1 MSRRIYPATSKE
13 GVSEFKAN
21 GRYRR
26 VIGDMW
32 DFYVQV
38 IMTTATRSE
47 SPIRN
52 RRKEKF
58 VIHNFVNKTLL
69 VNWMI
74 ARFLEG

>member
-1 MSRRIYPATSKE
+1 M
-13 GVSEFKAN
+13 
-21 GRYRR
+21 
-26 VIGDMW
+26 IGDMW